1 MLVGTAMFDAAH
13 HVPVLIYPN
22 PLNPKRYV
30 VLNSGFTFREYD
42 YLNNARA
49 GSQAPGLRGDRH
61 QRAGIGS
68 CTRRRRNGGVLHRGV
83 GVARDQLIPRPSEG
97 PSRDLGRDRPSLKLS
112 MHGLP
117 SGNLAGIVNF
127 MKQLLRE
134 LANALFIILGILS
147 AGMGIHGFLISSHFI
162 DGGVTGISMLVS
174 KVLGIPLPILVLAIN
189 MPFIGLG
196 YRQIGRTFAI
206 RSALAI
212 MGLSLCLATVHYPDV
227 TPDKLLTAVFGG
239 FFIGAGMG
247 LAMRGG
253 AVLDGTDI
261 AALLISKKSHLFR
274 VGDVILG
281 LNIVIFLT
289 AEFFL
294 GVEPALYSILTY
306 LSATKTLDFLLHGL
320 EEYTA
325 ITIVSERSAA
335 IREALTLGLGRGVTV
350 YKGRGGMSGADQE
363 ILFCV
368 VTRLEIGKVMNIVED
383 LDDSAFIT
391 IGALAEVKGGVL
403 RKTAHH

>member
-1 MLVGTAMFDAAH
+1 
-13 HVPVLIYPN
+13 
-22 PLNPKRYV
+22 
-30 VLNSGFTFREYD
+30 
-42 YLNNARA
+42 
-49 GSQAPGLRGDRH
+49 
-61 QRAGIGS
+61 
-68 CTRRRRNGGVLHRGV
+68 
-83 GVARDQLIPRPSEG
+83 
-97 PSRDLGRDRPSLKLS
+97 
-112 MHGLP
+112 
-117 SGNLAGIVNF
+117 
-127 MKQLLRE
+127 MKHPLRE
-134 LANALFIILGILS
+134 LANVLFIILGILS

-162 DGGVTGISMLVS
+162 DGGVTGISMLLAN
-174 KVLGIPLPILVLAIN
+174 VLGIPLPILILAIN
-189 MPFIGLG
+189 LPFIGLG
-196 YRQIGRTFAI
+196 YRQIGRAFAI
-206 RSALAI
+206 RSALA
-212 MGLSLCLATVHYPDV
+212 MSGLSVCLATIHYPDV

-261 AALLISKKSHLFR
+261 AALLISKRSHLFR

-281 LNIVIFLT
+281 LNVLIFLT

-335 IREALTLGLGRGVTV
+335 IREALTVGLGRGVTV

-363 ILFCV
+363 ILLCV
-368 VTRLEIGKVMNIVED
+368 VTRLEIGKVLNIAQD
-383 LDDSAFIT
+383 LDDSSFIT
-391 IGALAEVKGGVL
+391 IHPLAEVKGGVL
-403 RKTAHH
+403 RKTTHH